1 MTKSNQKPH
10 AIIIPCPFQGHI
22 NPSIYLSLKLATK
35 GFTIT
40 FINTESIHAQITKS
54 QTLDQNS
61 TTTTTKTHDIFGKF
75 QEFGLDIHYQTVSD
89 GFPLEFD
96 RFSGSNNGEFW
107 ERLLINCPIHVDEIV
122 GKLVELENPKPTC
135 LIVDT
140 FFAWGTTIAN
150 KYQLVSI
157 SFFTQPALVF
167 TIDYHLH
174 LLLKNGHFGSNDN
187 RKDTIDYIPGISA
200 IDPSDLPS
208 YFQTKETSTILHQ
221 TVYQAFE
228 DAKKSEIIICNTIQ
242 ELESK
247 VISTFQEKTKKNF
260 YAIGPIF
267 HDQVINSSKKVKI
280 SKSLWPES
288 NCLEWLKNK
297 PNSSVLYFSLGS
309 LFNLSKEDFMEL
321 AQGLMLSK
329 VDFIWVLRPNLKI
342 IDETNNYL
350 PSEFKENVDKGLI
363 VSWCNQRDVLS
374 HPAVGGFLTHCGWN
388 SILESLW
395 ASVPMICHPIGV
407 DQQTNR
413 KLVVDEWKVGINLC
427 DNYYN
432 NNNKSIITKEEVAK
446 KINFLMSEE
455 NSEELRNVV
464 KEVKKTMEIAL
475 LANGSSEKNFD
486 LFIEDVM
493 AKTQITT
500 S

>member
-61 TTTTTKTHDIFGKF
+61 TTTTKTHDIFGKF

-174 LLLKNGHFGSNDN
+174 LLLKNGHFGSNG
-187 RKDTIDYIPGISA
+187 KYP
-200 IDPSDLPS
+200 PSPPS
-208 YFQTKETSTILHQ
+208 CSPIIFILRGFFKND
-221 TVYQAFE
+221 VAYVSNFPKMYALFLE
-228 DAKKSEIIICNTIQ
+228 DSILITGPTTF
-242 ELESK
+242 LES
-247 VISTFQEKTKKNF
+247 
-260 YAIGPIF
+260 
-267 HDQVINSSKKVKI
+267 
-280 SKSLWPES
+280 
-288 NCLEWLKNK
+288 
-297 PNSSVLYFSLGS
+297 PNSI
-309 LFNLSKEDFMEL
+309 
-321 AQGLMLSK
+321 
-329 VDFIWVLRPNLKI
+329 VD
-342 IDETNNYL
+342 
-350 PSEFKENVDKGLI
+350 NV
-363 VSWCNQRDVLS
+363 
-374 HPAVGGFLTHCGWN
+374 
-388 SILESLW
+388 
-395 ASVPMICHPIGV
+395 M
-407 DQQTNR
+407 
-413 KLVVDEWKVGINLC
+413 
-427 DNYYN
+427 
-432 NNNKSIITKEEVAK
+432 
-446 KINFLMSEE
+446 
-455 NSEELRNVV
+455 
-464 KEVKKTMEIAL
+464 
-475 LANGSSEKNFD
+475 
-486 LFIEDVM
+486 
-493 AKTQITT
+493 
-500 S
+500 